1 MLCMGFKEEM
11 FACLLQSHGE
21 TIKGNA
27 VFSPCFSLILIL
39 IFNRSIGKADR

>member
-11 FACLLQSHGE
+11 FACLLQSHRE

-27 VFSPCFSLILIL
+27 VFCPYFSLILIL